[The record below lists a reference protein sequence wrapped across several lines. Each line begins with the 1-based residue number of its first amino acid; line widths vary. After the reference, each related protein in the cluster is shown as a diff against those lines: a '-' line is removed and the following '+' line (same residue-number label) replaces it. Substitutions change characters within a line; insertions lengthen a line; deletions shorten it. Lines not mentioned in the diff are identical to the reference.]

1 MRVNCLLVVL
11 VLVVVIVHSFTFIL
25 SAIVVG
31 KEAEGAR
38 VCVRVLRC
46 VINRIIKENAA
57 SVAGAAEL
65 KRERTFS
72 LLPTSLPPFLLP
84 TIEC

>member
-1 MRVNCLLVVL
+1 MRVNCLLVV
-11 VLVVVIVHSFTFIL
+11 VVVVIVHSFTFIL
-25 SAIVVG
+25 GAIVVG
-31 KEAEGAR
+31 KAAEGAR

-57 SVAGAAEL
+57 SVAGAGEL

-72 LLPTSLPPFLLP
+72 FLPTSLPPSLLP
-84 TIEC
+84 AIEC